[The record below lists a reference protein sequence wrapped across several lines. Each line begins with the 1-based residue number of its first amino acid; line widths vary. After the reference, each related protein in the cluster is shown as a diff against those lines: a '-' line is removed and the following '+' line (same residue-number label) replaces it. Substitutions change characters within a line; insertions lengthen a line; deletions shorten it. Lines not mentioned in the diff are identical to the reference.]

1 MDSRQ
6 IIKIKKRILNILKKH
21 KVRKAALF
29 GSIVRGE
36 ATKNSDIDLLVEFSG
51 KRSLLDLV
59 DLKLELEGTLKKN
72 VDVLTYGSIHPLL
85 KKYILAE
92 QVALL

>member
-36 ATKNSDIDLLVEFSG
+36 ATKKSDIDLLVEFSG